1 MMSQI
6 YNPEVEI
13 MTEIERLELEA
24 RSLRR
29 SIEHA
34 RTADDKR
41 VLNRQLAELKESIE
55 HLRARLP

>member
-1 MMSQI
+1 MSQV

-13 MTEIERLELEA
+13 MTEIERQELEA
-24 RSLRR
+24 RNIRR

-34 RTADDKR
+34 RNAEDKR

-55 HLRARLP
+55 NLRSRLP